1 VLVGL
6 SMLVFDLIARFG
18 DPAKMLGACSYKE
31 T

>member
-1 VLVGL
+1 VFVVV
-6 SMLVFDLIARFG
+6 SMLVFALIARFG